1 MKSLFDVLS
10 SVIYG
15 TTIVDVKSL
24 PTQGY
29 FYPKDFEIKLKRAS
43 VEDIIE
49 YEFNFKTENIIEII
63 EVIKSLVRKNLELNK
78 NYKFEDLKSI
88 DIIYVF
94 LELVKFTNKKPI
106 RVNYPDELS
115 KKLIQVDFSDK
126 TFNYFDFSNFLK
138 YYDSKLRHFNID
150 GYKFSMPSLGTEES
164 VTRYLID
171 RTKYD
176 NEKRYDE
183 LNYDFIFFL
192 GGKNHLTF
200 DEIENLLTIFNE
212 DLDLTEQN
220 KIKDVIDK
228 FDKLIKYSLKVDDKI
243 IDLKANIDL
252 ANIWKE

>member
-1 MKSLFDVLS
+1 VKSVFDLLS

-15 TTIVDVKSL
+15 TNIVDVKSL

-49 YEFNFKTENIIEII
+49 YEFNFKTESIIEII
-63 EVIKSLVRKNLELNK
+63 EVIKSLVRKNLELSK

-106 RVNYPDELS
+106 KVNYPDELS
-115 KKLIQVDFSDK
+115 KKLVQVDFSNK
-126 TFNYFDFSNFLK
+126 TFNYFDFSHLIK

-171 RTKYD
+171 RTKYE
-176 NEKRYDE
+176 NGKRYDE

-192 GGKNHLTF
+192 GGKKSMSF
-200 DEIENLLTIFNE
+200 SEIENLIHIFNFDME
-212 DLDLTEQN
+212 ESDMKKVR
-220 KIKDVIDK
+220 KIVRTFQPIQ
-228 FDKLIKYSLKVDDKI
+228 KYSLKRDGKVIDINSK
-243 IDLKANIDL
+243 IDLEK
-252 ANIWKE
+252 IWK